1 LLDIETYR
9 LAGHF
14 MGDAEAYRPEGE
26 KEDLLSKDP
35 ILVYEKALLAS
46 GDLSESDN
54 LDIKERAKREVD
66 EAIEFARQSPI
77 SSPES
82 ALDHVFA

>member
-1 LLDIETYR
+1 
-9 LAGHF
+9 

-26 KEDLLSKDP
+26 KDHLLSKDP

-46 GDLSESDN
+46 GVLSESDN
-54 LDIKERAKREVD
+54 SDIKEYAKREVD
-66 EAIEFARQSPI
+66 EAIEFARESPF